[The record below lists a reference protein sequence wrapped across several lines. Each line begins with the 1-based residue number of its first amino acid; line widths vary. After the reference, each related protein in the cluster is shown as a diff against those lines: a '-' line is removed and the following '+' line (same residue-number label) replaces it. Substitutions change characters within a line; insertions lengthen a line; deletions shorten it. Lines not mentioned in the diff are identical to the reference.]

1 MSIETQIK
9 IFKFLERLWLVGGL
23 LFIGVVIYFIITKD
37 NDSALF
43 FLGLVILS
51 GLFYI
56 LRRKQRIRYT
66 LQVEKNKALQ
76 IEKNKGEQTEKKK

>member
-66 LQVEKNKALQ
+66 MQVEKNKAAQL
-76 IEKNKGEQTEKKK
+76 EKKK

>member
-1 MSIETQIK
+1 MSTETQLK

-23 LFIGVVIYFIITKD
+23 LFIGVVIYFILTKD

-43 FLGLVILS
+43 FLGLVVLS

-56 LRRKQRIRYT
+56 LRRKQRMRYEM
-66 LQVEKNKALQ
+66 QYNKHKA
-76 IEKNKGEQTEKKK
+76 ESNDKKK

>member
-66 LQVEKNKALQ
+66 LQVEKNKAAQL
-76 IEKNKGEQTEKKK
+76 EKKK

>member
-1 MSIETQIK
+1 
-9 IFKFLERLWLVGGL
+9 

-66 LQVEKNKALQ
+66 LQVEKNKAAQL
-76 IEKNKGEQTEKKK
+76 EKKK